1 MRTLQLQLLNLSLE
15 PTISSSFL
23 YLFVIYGINTS
34 GKDNLN
40 DAAIS
45 VIATFVSKVW

>member
-23 YLFVIYGINTS
+23 YLFVIYEINTS

-40 DAAIS
+40 GAAIFE
-45 VIATFVSKVW
+45 IASFVSKIW